1 MELSGPLLWLYVLVA
16 LVLVALVFVAFWM
29 DRRP

>member
-1 MELSGPLLWLYVLVA
+1 MELSGPLLWIYVLVV